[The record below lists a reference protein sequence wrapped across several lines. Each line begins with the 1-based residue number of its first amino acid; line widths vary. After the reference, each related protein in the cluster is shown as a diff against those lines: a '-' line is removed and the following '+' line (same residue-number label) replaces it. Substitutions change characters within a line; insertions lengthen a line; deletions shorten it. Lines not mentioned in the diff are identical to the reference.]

1 MEFKDVGFNAEA
13 ANIGNGRI
21 VEIGDEEFGFDR
33 LFKTGTEIGEEF
45 RVESGIQFGTEGE
58 FDLEAC
64 DKPVD
69 FVFSSESEGK

>member
-33 LFKTGTEIGEEF
+33 LFKRGREIGEEF

-58 FDLEAC
+58 FDLETC
-64 DKPVD
+64 NNPVD
-69 FVFSSESEGK
+69 FVFSSESEVR